1 MVHFGLSDV
10 TSTTQKMLKFL
21 LKPSLLAFLFC
32 LFTINSLQAV
42 EVTKLDEADVPV
54 SSRDNG
60 ERNQALKKTLE
71 KVIIKNTGS
80 AQSLQNGVIQSQ
92 LANPDALLSQYGYVE
107 QNGQLS
113 LKASFEYR
121 RIIALLR
128 QAQLPV
134 WGVQRPLTLFWVA
147 LPVDGETALLADSAT
162 SDERRAFSSFS
173 DDRGIPVLLPML
185 DLDELMG
192 INPNDVKGMYADI
205 VSSVS
210 GRYQADFLALVSIE
224 GNPGQFSYRLN
235 LYTKAT
241 IDSGTQ
247 PLFTYNGMA
256 STTTQAITDMM
267 SALGD
272 FYFAKYAIADTGA
285 QVGSSVTF
293 VNIDKMSQ
301 LVEIEKYL
309 KQLSAVKNVTLS
321 RMQGNTVTYSLELF
335 GSETDFQRLLSL
347 EPRIS
352 VVAQGEFS
360 PIASPASKPVFEW
373 RLP

>member
-1 MVHFGLSDV
+1 
-10 TSTTQKMLKFL
+10 MLKFL